1 MKPCISQVT
10 TLMNPFEADATSYRS
25 GGWDSVELWLT
36 KLEAFVQG
44 HSTAEAR
51 SLFESAGVRPV
62 AAAGPGGVLLSRGVW
77 RDEHRA
83 QLHRRLELLRE
94 LGVTTLIVA

>member
-25 GGWDSVELWLT
+25 GGWNSAELWLT

-44 HSTAEAR
+44 LRISEVQVASRTPA
-51 SLFESAGVRPV
+51 SAQALVERAKALGVRATAVTDPD
-62 AAAGPGGVLLSRGVW
+62 AALAECPLV
-77 RDEHRA
+77 
-83 QLHRRLELLRE
+83 
-94 LGVTTLIVA
+94 VTSTSASV